1 VRTIFAILF
10 FVLFLVP
17 GAYLAG
23 FAASPLAETQRF
35 ESPDQ
40 HAQFMQMIE
49 LGVTLVVGIV
59 GAVVGFFVGGWLRP
73 IFFRK
78 SP

>member
-1 VRTIFAILF
+1 MRTIFGILF

-23 FAASPLAETQRF
+23 FAATPLAETQRF

-49 LGVTLVVGIV
+49 VGVTVAVGLV
-59 GAVVGFFVGGWLRP
+59 GAVIGALLAGRLRP
-73 IFFRK
+73 LFFRN
-78 SP
+78 SS